1 MGKYVEENMGLAGI
15 NPVVGANQSS
25 LFITQYT
32 MPNTFTDNE
41 NRMRHFKYAIS
52 REVPSKLIPQ
62 NFIFTD
68 ENECLIYKRLDLCLE
83 DGNISV
89 FKCPVSMNS
98 LLEIQDH
105 LGKKV
110 NENFLYETLTGK
122 KLLCEDQLKIDPVL
136 EEINLDKEETITES
150 IVETIYSE
158 FDDLEYPQTRMPI
171 MNYYDEMEAEELI
184 GDREDISIYE
194 SVDGYYAEND
204 FTKVRTKS
212 YPRISDIDLEVL

>member
-32 MPNTFTDNE
+32 MPNTFTDDSDD
-41 NRMRHFKYAIS
+41 RFRYLLSRDIFPKSIS
-52 REVPSKLIPQ
+52 RSIIFRDKDSILKSKVSKL
-62 NFIFTD
+62 
-68 ENECLIYKRLDLCLE
+68 E
-83 DGNISV
+83 DCEIQGV
-89 FKCPVSMNS
+89 YKCPVSVGS
-98 LLEIQDH
+98 LTQIKESM
-105 LGKKV
+105 GKKV
-110 NENFLYETLTGK
+110 SNNFLYETLTGK

-136 EEINLDKEETITES
+136 EEINLDKEEAITES
-150 IVETIYSE
+150 IIETIYSE
-158 FDDLEYPQTRMPI
+158 YDDLEYPQTRIPI

-204 FTKVRTKS
+204 FTKMRTKS
-212 YPRISDIDLEVL
+212 YSKISDIDLEVL